1 MDHSRALNVTESP
14 NYRDP
19 QYNKRHLVR
28 FPSTIPEIVSWWC
41 NNLCCFLQLTAPH
54 KQGDLFLSRLIF
66 ISAVNKELFLSWN
79 LLHQE
84 LFKIISKYFLK

>member
-28 FPSTIPEIVSWWC
+28 FPSTIPEIVS
-41 NNLCCFLQLTAPH
+41 
-54 KQGDLFLSRLIF
+54 
-66 ISAVNKELFLSWN
+66 
-79 LLHQE
+79 
-84 LFKIISKYFLK
+84 